1 MLVRQEDF
9 DNLSVYQKD
18 LPVRRGCGFGPCACT
33 GYCDLIIGWIDRD
46 TYSSF
51 MKSYV
56 SVEDFIS
63 KNYMPD
69 NTAIIREQYEYDQER
84 ARQEKNLWI
93 VHMRHHGDNKME
105 VIKTLKKYVGISLSE
120 SLKLINMSP
129 VDIKHFNNENDAERL
144 QFQLQTVGAT
154 VEY

>member
-56 SVEDFIS
+56 SYQ
-63 KNYMPD
+63 K
-69 NTAIIREQYEYDQER
+69 IICPTTQP
-84 ARQEKNLWI
+84 
-93 VHMRHHGDNKME
+93 
-105 VIKTLKKYVGISLSE
+105 LSE
-120 SLKLINMSP
+120 SNMNMIRNARDKKKISGLYTC
-129 VDIKHFNNENDAERL
+129 DTTETIKWKS
-144 QFQLQTVGAT
+144 
-154 VEY
+154 